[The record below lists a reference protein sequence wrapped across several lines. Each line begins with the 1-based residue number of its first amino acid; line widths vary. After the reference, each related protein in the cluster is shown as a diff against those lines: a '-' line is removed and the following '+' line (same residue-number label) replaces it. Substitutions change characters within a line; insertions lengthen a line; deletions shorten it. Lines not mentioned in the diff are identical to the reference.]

1 MAPDQTLQVRSEK
14 LKVQREELV
23 SKINRFGRRRAL
35 PEFQPGQVTNFCKAL
50 RAKLLDRSSGFGKAY
65 LNCLVSEIKV
75 TGGEVVVSG
84 SKEMLAMAVAD
95 TKKGTSVE
103 VPKSVFGWLPDL
115 GSNQGPTD

>member
-1 MAPDQTLQVRSEK
+1 VDLASML
-14 LKVQREELV
+14 QREA
-23 SKINRFGRRRAL
+23 K
-35 PEFQPGQVTNFCKAL
+35 PEFQPGQVTNFRKA
-50 RAKLLDRSSGFGKAY
+50 LLDRSSGFGKTY

-103 VPKSVFGWLPDL
+103 VPKSVCGWLPDL